1 MQEGKNCVTRDAR
14 VLCKEGFYLKKIS
27 NNADGAKVTS
37 LLKFRVL
44 ISCLTLRVSCLSP
57 LSRQNLPAPL
67 KIEHTLSHR

>member
-1 MQEGKNCVTRDAR
+1 MQEGKNWVTRDAR

-27 NNADGAKVTS
+27 NNAKVTS

-44 ISCLTLRVSCLSP
+44 ISCLTSRVSCLSP